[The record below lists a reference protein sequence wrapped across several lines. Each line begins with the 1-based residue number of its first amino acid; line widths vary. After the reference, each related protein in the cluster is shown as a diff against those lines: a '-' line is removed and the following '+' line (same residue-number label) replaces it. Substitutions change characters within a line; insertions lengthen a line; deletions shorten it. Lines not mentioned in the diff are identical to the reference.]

1 MDNSSTPLAKY
12 KQNKKTLTP
21 PLATLPFKAS
31 SWIDARLPEMLWAV
45 LIRIQWEGEDGYR
58 VFREITQEFCRH
70 IEHIPVRGI
79 TLTDIANTPVET
91 REKIIQTI
99 VDKAGAETLQPL
111 LLFTG
116 LPALESWQRAI
127 SIPGKEEDISTV
139 AWSVAEVLPHQS
151 QFATDIRWVK
161 LIGTIAAE
169 RMSMPQEMLENINF
183 YPDKGDQRSVRPSIR
198 SAEITDDLLD
208 PQYVWATKFWEFCYE
223 NTSCM
228 PEKNES
234 KSEEISGLIH
244 NLRADR
250 EFYVTR
256 VSDSRDALIDH
267 FFKTSNTTKVDSR
280 HESIFGIALYM
291 LDVFLECAGLEL
303 ASGISGRVTLR
314 IMMESYVTLKYLFYK
329 EKAGDDSWDS
339 YRDYGLG
346 QLNLINKKYE
356 EQSLTSSLVDREHI
370 GYLANE
376 DKWAEF
382 VPINIGHWD
391 ELDLRKICVKVGEKK
406 LYDMFY
412 SYSSGYVH
420 GSWGAVRESAMQS
433 CLNPLHRLHRI
444 PSFQISLLPNP
455 NEECRK
461 LLNKAFALVDK
472 GYPHFKSRIRKR
484 PEPKKGS

>member
-1 MDNSSTPLAKY
+1 M
-12 KQNKKTLTP
+12 
-21 PLATLPFKAS
+21 
-31 SWIDARLPEMLWAV
+31 
-45 LIRIQWEGEDGYR
+45 
-58 VFREITQEFCRH
+58 FRAITQEFCKH
-70 IEHIPVRGI
+70 IEHVSIRGI
-79 TLTDIANTPVET
+79 THTDIASAPVEI

-99 VDKAGAETLQPL
+99 VDKAGAETLRPL

-116 LPALESWQRAI
+116 LPALDSWQKAI
-127 SIPGKEEDISTV
+127 SLSSKEEDISTV
-139 AWSVAEVLPHQS
+139 AWSVAEALPHQS

-161 LIGTIAAE
+161 LIGIIGAK
-169 RMSMPQEMLENINF
+169 RLSMPQEMLENFNF
-183 YPDKGDQRSVRPSIR
+183 YPNKGDQRSVRPSIR

-208 PQYVWATKFWEFCYE
+208 PQYKWASEFWKFNYE

-234 KSEEISGLIH
+234 NNEEISELIH
-244 NLRADR
+244 ILRADR
-250 EFYVTR
+250 EFYVKQL
-256 VSDSRDALIDH
+256 SDSRDALIDH
-267 FFKTSNTTKVDSR
+267 FFITSSTTKVDSR
-280 HESIFGIALYM
+280 HESIFGIAIYM
-291 LDVFLECAGLEL
+291 LDVFLECVGLEL

-314 IMMESYVTLKYLFYK
+314 IMMESYVTLKYLFHK
-329 EKAGDDSWDS
+329 EKAGDVIWDS
-339 YRDYGLG
+339 YRDYGVG
-346 QLNLINKKYE
+346 QLSLISKKYE
-356 EQSLTSSLVDREHI
+356 EQDLKSPLVNRKHI

-461 LLNKAFALVDK
+461 LLNKTFALVNK
-472 GYPHFKSRIRKR
+472 GYPDFKSRIRKR
-484 PEPKKGS
+484 PVPKKAS